1 MDGLLAL
8 VVVITIL
15 FPLLDWL
22 RRKAPQPQETFL
34 NDTQGITGALFAMIL
49 YVGMLVMV
57 RDLYTKPLMFT
68 ICGNTFLYKEGLVIE
83 NVLFIRIEISEFFY
97 FVKIRRD
104 IYS

>member
-1 MDGLLAL
+1 MAGLLAL

-15 FPLLDWL
+15 FSLLDWL

-49 YVGMLVMV
+49 FVGMLVMV

-68 ICGNTFLYKEGLVIE
+68 IMAACFVVTLFYTRK
-83 NVLFIRIEISEFFY
+83 VL
-97 FVKIRRD
+97 
-104 IYS
+104 